1 MSRYIDADAFIEDIK
16 TEAMNLFMD
25 GLKGTPRPRKE
36 LYDIID
42 RIESQPTADVVEVV
56 RCKDCKY
63 GTRLKDGGV
72 TCRRVEGLLM
82 IHPDDYCSY
91 GRREECSSK

>member
-1 MSRYIDADAFIEDIK
+1 MSRYIDADKLSVYFEALAKQVEMEGLYNMAHIHNRCLQIIK
-16 TEAMNLFMD
+16 DA
-25 GLKGTPRPRKE
+25 
-36 LYDIID
+36 
-42 RIESQPTADVVEVV
+42 PTADVVEVV